1 MISPEEKKFHQ
12 NLKKEKIIVDDFAR
26 LQNSNSKKF
35 VQETQFPKINLKL
48 QPEIIFSIIK
58 KTNKQSNNQIARYN
72 LLQKINTLNG
82 FVK

>member
-1 MISPEEKKFHQ
+1 MISSEEKKFHQ

-58 KTNKQSNNQIARYN
+58 KKNKQSNNQIARYN

>member
-1 MISPEEKKFHQ
+1 MISSEEKKFHQ

-58 KTNKQSNNQIARYN
+58 KKKQTKQQSNRTI
-72 LLQKINTLNG
+72 
-82 FVK
+82 

>member
-1 MISPEEKKFHQ
+1 MISSEEKKFHQ

>member
-1 MISPEEKKFHQ
+1 MISSEEKKFHQ

-48 QPEIIFSIIK
+48 QSEIIFSIIK
-58 KTNKQSNNQIARYN
+58 KKNKQSNNQIARYN

-82 FVK
+82 FIK

>member
-1 MISPEEKKFHQ
+1 MISSEEKKFHQ

-48 QPEIIFSIIK
+48 QPEIIFSKK
-58 KTNKQSNNQIARYN
+58 KTNKATIKSQDIIYY
-72 LLQKINTLNG
+72 K
-82 FVK
+82 K

>member
-1 MISPEEKKFHQ
+1 MISSEEKKFHQ
-12 NLKKEKIIVDDFAR
+12 NLKKEKIIIDDFAR

-58 KTNKQSNNQIARYN
+58 KKNKQSNNQIARYN
-72 LLQKINTLNG
+72 LLQKINTFNG

>member
-1 MISPEEKKFHQ
+1 MISSEEKKFHQ

-48 QPEIIFSIIK
+48 QSEIIFSIIK
-58 KTNKQSNNQIARYN
+58 KKNKQSNNQIARYN

>member
-1 MISPEEKKFHQ
+1 MISSEEKKFHQ

-48 QPEIIFSIIK
+48 QPEIIFSK
-58 KTNKQSNNQIARYN
+58 KKQTKQQSNRRI
-72 LLQKINTLNG
+72 
-82 FVK
+82 

>member
-58 KTNKQSNNQIARYN
+58 KKQSNNQIARYN

>member
-1 MISPEEKKFHQ
+1 MISSEEKKFHQ

-58 KTNKQSNNQIARYN
+58 KKNKQSNSQIARYN

>member
-1 MISPEEKKFHQ
+1 MISSEEKKFHQ

-58 KTNKQSNNQIARYN
+58 KKNKQSNNQIAGYN

>member
-1 MISPEEKKFHQ
+1 MISSEEKKFHQ

-35 VQETQFPKINLKL
+35 MQETQFPKINLKL

-58 KTNKQSNNQIARYN
+58 KKQTKQQSNRTI
-72 LLQKINTLNG
+72 
-82 FVK
+82 

>member
-1 MISPEEKKFHQ
+1 MISSEEKKFHQ

-58 KTNKQSNNQIARYN
+58 KKQSNNQIARYN